1 MYVNINKAVNSYYC
15 SVIEVKWTEYSLF
28 TNYKHRDKP
37 LSRHLSACW
46 LWAGCGGGTWT
57 WHECLLSV

>member
-1 MYVNINKAVNSYYC
+1 MMCKMYVNINKAVNSYYC
-15 SVIEVKWTEYSLF
+15 SVNEVKWTEYSLF

-46 LWAGCGGGTWT
+46 L
-57 WHECLLSV
+57 